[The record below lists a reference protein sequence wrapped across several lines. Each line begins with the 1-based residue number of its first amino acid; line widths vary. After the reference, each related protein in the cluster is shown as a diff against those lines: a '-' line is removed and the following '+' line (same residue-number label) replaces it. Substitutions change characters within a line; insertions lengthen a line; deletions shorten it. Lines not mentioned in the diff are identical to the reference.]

1 MKKGTQS
8 FSLPFARTSRRL
20 TQGGNYFIF
29 AQNEKQY
36 ITLLKIRI
44 SMSVRAVFFFLSPH
58 EPEQTN
64 FNCAH
69 SGRKAVEER
78 KRVEVLAGGRGGKIH
93 LSCGRY

>member
-44 SMSVRAVFFFLSPH
+44 SMSVRAGLFFLSPH